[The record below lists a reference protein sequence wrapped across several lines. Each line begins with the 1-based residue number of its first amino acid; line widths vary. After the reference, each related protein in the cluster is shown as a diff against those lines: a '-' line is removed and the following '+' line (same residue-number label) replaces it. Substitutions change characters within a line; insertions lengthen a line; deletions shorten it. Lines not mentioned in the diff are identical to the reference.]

1 MQTIDVI
8 IPVYK
13 PGEKFYRLLTGL
25 SEQTMPVNRIIV
37 YNTEQEFFEAF
48 DEKYRISEKIPNL
61 SVYHH
66 TKREFDHGRTRNRG
80 VAKSKADLFLMMT
93 DDAVPADR
101 YMIEKLYEAV
111 MQEKAAV
118 SYARQLSADG
128 AGQIE
133 EYTRKFNYPESSL
146 LKTQNDIGR
155 LGIKTYFC
163 SNVCAMY
170 RRDIFDALGGFIEHT
185 IFNEDMIYAAKAAK
199 AGYGI
204 AYAAQA
210 LVIHS
215 HNYTAME
222 QFHRNFDLGVSHA
235 EHPEVFDGLKSES
248 EGIRLVLDTQRFLF
262 RQKSYREIFRL
273 YVCSAAKFA
282 GYKFGKNYRRL
293 PAWFVLKCCMN
304 SNYFQRDDR
313 ER

>member
-13 PGEKFYRLLTGL
+13 PGEKFYMLLAKL
-25 SEQTMPVNRIIV
+25 LEQTVPVNRIIV
-37 YNTEQEFFEAF
+37 YNTEMRFFEAF
-48 DEKYRISEKIPNL
+48 AKEYGILEKIPNL

-66 TKREFDHGRTRNRG
+66 TKQEFDHGRTRNLG
-80 VAKSKADLFLMMT
+80 VSESKADFFIMMT
-93 DDAVPADR
+93 DDAVPADC
-101 YMIEKLYEAV
+101 YMVEKLYDAV
-111 MQEKAAV
+111 MQKGVAV
-118 SYARQLSADG
+118 SYGRQLADDK
-128 AGQIE
+128 AGGIE
-133 EYTRKFNYPESSL
+133 TYTRSFNYPAQSCV
-146 LKTQNDIGR
+146 KTEEDSAR

-204 AYAAQA
+204 AYAAEA
-210 LVIHS
+210 MVIHS

-235 EHPEVFDGLKSES
+235 EHPEVFCGLKSES

-262 RQKSYREIFRL
+262 RQKSYREILRL

-304 SNYFQRDDR
+304 GNYFQ
-313 ER
+313 

>member
-13 PGEKFYRLLTGL
+13 PGEKFYRLLVKL
-25 SEQTMPVNRIIV
+25 SEQSVSINRVIV
-37 YNTEQEFFEAF
+37 YNTEERFFEAF
-48 DEKYRISEKIPNL
+48 AKEYKIAEKFPNL

-66 TKREFDHGRTRNRG
+66 AKREFDHGRTRNLG
-80 VAKSKADLFLMMT
+80 VAQSKADYFVMMT
-93 DDAVPADR
+93 DDAVPKNR
-101 YMIEKLYEAV
+101 YMVEKLYDAV
-111 MQEKAAV
+111 TQEKVAV
-118 SYARQLSADG
+118 SYGRQLADDG

-133 EYTRKFNYPESSL
+133 QYTRKFNYPEESL
-146 LKTQNDIGR
+146 LKTQKDVGR

-204 AYAAQA
+204 AYAAEA
-210 LVIHS
+210 MVIHS
-215 HNYTAME
+215 HQYTAME

-248 EGIRLVLDTQRFLF
+248 EGIRLVLDTQRFLV
-262 RQKSYREIFRL
+262 QKRSYREIFRL
-273 YVCSAAKFA
+273 YVCSAAKFV

-304 SNYFQRDDR
+304 SNYFERDDR